1 MSTGADPAG
10 AGTPEAPGESERHDP
25 DSTAPGTQHEAQPES
40 PPSPPGNM
48 LPGRGRRQFGVERL
62 LVRLVATCGILGI
75 GVALGAILVSS
86 KVQGWITGLAVA
98 GVSVLLS
105 AILWSSKQ
113 L

>member
-10 AGTPEAPGESERHDP
+10 AGSPDAAAGESEQHDP
-25 DSTAPGTQHEAQPES
+25 DSTAPETQPE
-40 PPSPPGNM
+40 PQPEPPGNM
-48 LPGRGRRQFGVERL
+48 LPGRGRRQTGVERV